1 MVKFKELGYKNIEEY
16 DDDFLNNLLTTNHT
30 DEFFTNQEKVF
41 NAVKKFNSQIDKLNP
56 LTKISSKV
64 DLEREFIKTIESYPE
79 TKPLLP
85 LILAIRDKKFPVMDI
100 DKGEVEEIN
109 FSKNSMDMRRI
120 INFSKN
126 SGILDLFL
134 EINDLK
140 SYLLG
145 VEVGLDTNAR
155 KNRSGQ
161 SFEKIVSNFLDKSLK
176 NHPTLTYEEE
186 YTIKLER
193 NKRFDFVIF
202 ENGMPKIVFECNF
215 YNGGGSKPIE
225 VAHAYVE
232 LQKQVKKANMKFVWI
247 TDGLGWKTMFNTLKS
262 VSPEI
267 DFILNY
273 EMLEKTFD
281 DLLKI

>member
-1 MVKFKELGYKNIEEY
+1 MVKYEELGYKSIEEY
-16 DDDFLNNLLTTNHT
+16 DYDFLNNLLTTNHT
-30 DEFFTNQEKVF
+30 YEFFTNQEKVL
-41 NAVKKFNSQIDKLNP
+41 NAVKKLNSQIDKLNP
-56 LTKISSKV
+56 LTKV
-64 DLEREFIKTIESYPE
+64 APENLEKEFLKTIGTYPE
-79 TKPLLP
+79 TKQVLP
-85 LILAIRDKKFPVMDI
+85 LILAIREKKFPIMNI
-100 DKGEVEEIN
+100 DKGEVEEID
-109 FSKNSMDMRRI
+109 FSKNSKDI
-120 INFSKN
+120 EKITTFSKN
-126 SGILDLFL
+126 SGIFDFFL

-155 KNRSGQ
+155 KNRSGH
-161 SFEKIVSNFLDKSLK
+161 SFERIVSNFLDKSLK
-176 NHPTLTYEEE
+176 NHPTLTYEAE

-202 ENGMPKIVFECNF
+202 ENEMPKIVFECNF

-247 TDGLGWKTMFNTLKS
+247 TYGLGWKTMFNTLKS

>member
-1 MVKFKELGYKNIEEY
+1 MVKYEELGYKSIEEY
-16 DDDFLNNLLTTNHT
+16 DYDFLNNLLTTNHT
-30 DEFFTNQEKVF
+30 YEFFTNQEKVL
-41 NAVKKFNSQIDKLNP
+41 NAVKKLNSQIDKLNP
-56 LTKISSKV
+56 LTKV
-64 DLEREFIKTIESYPE
+64 APENLEKEFLKTIGTYPE
-79 TKPLLP
+79 TKQVLP
-85 LILAIRDKKFPVMDI
+85 LILAIREKKFPIMNI
-100 DKGEVEEIN
+100 DKGEVEEID
-109 FSKNSMDMRRI
+109 FSKNSKDI
-120 INFSKN
+120 EKITTFSKN
-126 SGILDLFL
+126 SGIFDFFL

-155 KNRSGQ
+155 KNRSGH
-161 SFEKIVSNFLDKSLK
+161 SFERIVSNFLDKSLK
-176 NHPTLTYEEE
+176 NHPTLTYEAE

-202 ENGMPKIVFECNF
+202 ENEMPKIVFECNF
-215 YNGGGSKPIE
+215 YSATGSKPIE

-247 TDGLGWKTMFNTLKS
+247 TDGLGWKNMFNTLKS

>member
-1 MVKFKELGYKNIEEY
+1 MVKYEELGYKSIEEY
-16 DDDFLNNLLTTNHT
+16 DYDFLNNLLTTNHT
-30 DEFFTNQEKVF
+30 YEFFTNQEKVL
-41 NAVKKFNSQIDKLNP
+41 NAVKKLNSQIDKLNP
-56 LTKISSKV
+56 LTKV
-64 DLEREFIKTIESYPE
+64 APENLEKEFLKTIGTYPE
-79 TKPLLP
+79 TKQVLP
-85 LILAIRDKKFPVMDI
+85 LILAIREKKFPIMNI
-100 DKGEVEEIN
+100 DKGEVEEID
-109 FSKNSMDMRRI
+109 FSKNSKDI
-120 INFSKN
+120 EKITTFSKN
-126 SGILDLFL
+126 SGIFDFFL

-155 KNRSGQ
+155 KNRSGH
-161 SFEKIVSNFLDKSLK
+161 SFERIVSNFLDKSLK
-176 NHPTLTYEEE
+176 NHPTLTYGAE

-202 ENGMPKIVFECNF
+202 ENEMPKIVFECNF
-215 YNGGGSKPIE
+215 YSATGSKPIE

>member
-1 MVKFKELGYKNIEEY
+1 MVKYEELGYKSIEEY
-16 DDDFLNNLLTTNHT
+16 DYDFLNNLLTTNHT
-30 DEFFTNQEKVF
+30 YEFFTNQEKVL
-41 NAVKKFNSQIDKLNP
+41 NAVKKLNSQIDKLNP
-56 LTKISSKV
+56 LTKV
-64 DLEREFIKTIESYPE
+64 APENLEKEFLKTIGTYPE
-79 TKPLLP
+79 TKQVLP
-85 LILAIRDKKFPVMDI
+85 LILAIREKKFPIMNI
-100 DKGEVEEIN
+100 DKGEVEEID
-109 FSKNSMDMRRI
+109 FSKNSKDI
-120 INFSKN
+120 EKITTFSKN
-126 SGILDLFL
+126 SGIFDFFL

-155 KNRSGQ
+155 KNRSGH
-161 SFEKIVSNFLDKSLK
+161 SFERIVSNFLDKSLK
-176 NHPTLTYEEE
+176 NHPTLTYEAE

-202 ENGMPKIVFECNF
+202 ENEMPKIVFECNF
-215 YNGGGSKPIE
+215 YSATGSKPIE